1 MNKAKNKYN
10 KQKLALFFVL
20 KKGNKKKNAKFN
32 LPVQVKNPLHIK
44 ILDQ

>member
-20 KKGNKKKNAKFN
+20 KKGNKKNAKFN

>member
-20 KKGNKKKNAKFN
+20 KKKNAKFN

>member
-20 KKGNKKKNAKFN
+20 KKKMQN
-32 LPVQVKNPLHIK
+32 LTCLSK
-44 ILDQ
+44 